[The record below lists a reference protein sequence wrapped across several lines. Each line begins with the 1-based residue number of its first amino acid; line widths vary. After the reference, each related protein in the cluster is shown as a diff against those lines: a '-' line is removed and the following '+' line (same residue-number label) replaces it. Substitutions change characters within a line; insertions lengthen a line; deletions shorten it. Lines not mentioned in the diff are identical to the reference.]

1 MKKQGYL
8 YECKRCGSKAF
19 LSLESDVFKDGVC
32 LTDCPAG
39 WSFVDYDYLC
49 PCCTDLR
56 NQMMN
61 NFYAPEVKRPLELDD
76 SSREVVNGRVVL

>member
-1 MKKQGYL
+1 MRTTGYL

-19 LSLESDVFKDGVC
+19 LSLESEQFKDGVS
-32 LTDCPAG
+32 LADCPSG

-49 PCCTDLR
+49 PCCTDLY
-56 NQMMN
+56 NTMMN
-61 NFYAPEVKRPLELDD
+61 NFYAPEVKRPLKLDD

>member
-1 MKKQGYL
+1 MRTKGYL
-8 YECKRCGSKAF
+8 YECNRCGKTEF
-19 LSLESDVFKDGVC
+19 RVISDREDYDGLPISVAPVSWSFKD
-32 LTDCPAG
+32 
-39 WSFVDYDYLC
+39 SKYLC
-49 PCCTDLR
+49 PCCTDLY